1 MSFLPLG
8 YAIRQ
13 SLHASDYLEI
23 GEFVG
28 LGNFAHLFGE
38 RGGSHNLRTS
48 FLYVAGT
55 LALAMPLGIGLALL
69 LAKPFPLRG
78 LFRTMLILPWAVSQ
92 MVTAVL
98 WAWLYDGRVGPVADA
113 LAQFGITMGNP
124 LSEVAWAL
132 PAIILAD
139 AWASYPLIMV
149 FVLTGLQNISSE
161 VADAAHIDAPSPWR
175 RFLRVTL
182 PLLKGPILIALVL
195 TTLHAFNS
203 VTLVLVMTG
212 GGPVDT
218 TEVLALR
225 IFKEGFQFFRMDL
238 ASTAAVSIF
247 AINVVFSL
255 ACVRFLRRAPA

>member
-1 MSFLPLG
+1 LRVSLSAAKQVEARQAWVFFLPALILVGCVSFLPLG
-8 YAIRQ
+8 DAIRQ
-13 SLHASDYLEI
+13 SLHTIDYLEI

-28 LGNFAHLFGE
+28 LGNFTHLFGE
-38 RGGSHNLRTS
+38 RGGLHD
-48 FLYVAGT
+48 
-55 LALAMPLGIGLALL
+55 
-69 LAKPFPLRG
+69 LRG
-78 LFRTMLILPWAVSQ
+78 VFRTILILPWAVSQ

-98 WAWLYDGRVGPVADA
+98 WASLYDGRVGPIADA
-113 LAQFGITMGNP
+113 LARFGITMGNP
-124 LSEVAWAL
+124 LAEISWAL

-149 FVLTGLQNISSE
+149 FVLAGLQNISSE
-161 VADAAHIDAPSPWR
+161 VADAARIDAPSPWR
-175 RFLRVTL
+175 RFLWVTL

-203 VTLVLVMTG
+203 VTLILVMTG
-212 GGPVDT
+212 GGPVDA

-238 ASTAAVSIF
+238 ASAAAVSIF